1 MMGISLAILG
11 ALLLTPDTLLMR
23 LSQMD
28 GWNMLV
34 WRAGLSGVAYF
45 LIWIILDG
53 RKRRPNIAS
62 LNFSILI
69 VCQMFNAVLFSL
81 AIALAPVAIVLIG
94 VATVPVLA
102 ALLSRLILKEPLSK
116 LTLVTTTVVVS
127 GLFISLLGH
136 DVKGFTMDTATIVGL
151 LLGLGV
157 ALALATSFTLI
168 RKDTDTPFVLAM
180 AIGAGCAAGVGFL
193 GAEKLQLLPAKN
205 MMSIALTGIFILP
218 LSFVAL
224 SYAAKKV
231 KSSTVSLIMLSET
244 VLGPLWVWWG
254 IGEQPNTM
262 MLVGGGIV
270 LFALIMFIVF
280 ERRSN
285 DLSSI

>member
-1 MMGISLAILG
+1 MGIILAILG

-34 WRAGLSGVAYF
+34 WRAGLSSLAYF
-45 LIWIILDG
+45 LIWFIIVG
-53 RKRRPNIAS
+53 RKSRSNIVS
-62 LNFSILI
+62 QNFGILI
-69 VCQMFNAVLFSL
+69 ICQMLNAVLFSL

-102 ALLSRLILKEPLSK
+102 ALLSRLILKEPLSR
-116 LTLVTTTVVVS
+116 LTLTTTAVVLS
-127 GLFISLLGH
+127 GLFISLLAH
-136 DVKGFTMDTATIVGL
+136 DAAGFILNTSTIVGL

-157 ALALATSFTLI
+157 AFALATSFTII
-168 RKDTDTPFVLAM
+168 RKDGETSFVLAL
-180 AIGAGCAAGVGFL
+180 AIGAVCAAGVGFL
-193 GAEKLQLLPAKN
+193 GAENLQLLPAKN
-205 MMSIALTGIFILP
+205 MISIALTGIFILP

-254 IGEQPNTM
+254 IGEQPNMM
-262 MLVGGGIV
+262 MLIGGGIV
-270 LFALIMFIVF
+270 LFALMVFIVF

-285 DLSSI
+285 DLSPT